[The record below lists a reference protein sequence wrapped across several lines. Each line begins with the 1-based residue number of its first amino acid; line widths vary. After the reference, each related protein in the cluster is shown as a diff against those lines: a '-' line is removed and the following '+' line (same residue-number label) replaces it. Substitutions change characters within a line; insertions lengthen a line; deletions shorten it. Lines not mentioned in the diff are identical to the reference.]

1 MEIKKQAQAGTLE
14 SSDVYVMILPNEK
27 HQIEIQVKSIVM
39 KQFGKQIYQTAME
52 TIQRL
57 GITSCILVLEDK
69 GALDYTIRARI
80 ESAVERSL

>member
-1 MEIKKQAQAGTLE
+1 MEIQKQAQAGTLE
-14 SSDVYVMILPNEK
+14 SSDVYVMILPNEN
-27 HQIEIQVKSIVM
+27 HEIAIQVKSIVI
-39 KQFGKQIYQTAME
+39 KQFGEQIYQTAKD
-52 TIQRL
+52 TLQRL